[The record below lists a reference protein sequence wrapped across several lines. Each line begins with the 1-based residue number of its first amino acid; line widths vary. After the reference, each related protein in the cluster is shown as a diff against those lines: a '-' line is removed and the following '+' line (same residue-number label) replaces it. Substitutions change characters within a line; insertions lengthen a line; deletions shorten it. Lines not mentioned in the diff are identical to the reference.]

1 MSYITKSVTII
12 ITLYTVS
19 NVNPNPYSTYDDYLS
34 QTVYTRNITLKNLGT
49 LRGVVHGP
57 KVNRNLSLVEVY
69 RGIPYAA
76 PPIKSLRF
84 MPPGSAPS
92 WQGIRYADTFGP
104 VCPQKFPNENNMEHN
119 RKQQFLRLKEYLQ
132 DQSEDCLYLN
142 IYAPYQDPQE
152 SSRKYP
158 VMVYIHGESFEWN
171 SGNPYDGSVL
181 AAYGKVI
188 VVTLNF
194 RLGILGF
201 LKTGTEELF
210 TSNFGLVDQIAAL
223 VWVKDHIEAFGGD
236 ANAITLFG
244 HGTGAVCASLLTLS
258 PMAVQQKDREE
269 SLFHRAILMGGT
281 ALADWALARHENAV
295 TYQISRALNCQVKD
309 DFAGCLRKKRLD
321 EIMAASAQT
330 EPYETRFGPIMD
342 NSLIVPNDPKK
353 LMTKYTNIFQ
363 RFELMYGVT
372 ELESIHLLG
381 PVALTHGMLE
391 KERDEELRKYF
402 SSRCEKKPELCLMQ
416 TLEEY
421 TGSEFASNYREDR
434 DSEGREI
441 SKAFLARNALLDILS
456 DARTVAPI
464 VQMGKYHAALNLQ
477 SYFYVFTHKTHSR
490 NYIRNKSF
498 NGEELPY
505 VFGVPLDGPKFHFV
519 DSYTEHERLFSEV
532 VMTYFCNFAYT
543 GNPNMP
549 RKNEYITSNVAL
561 WSQFDVEWPEYDL
574 QEQSY
579 LRLDIPPQPSTM
591 YRDREM
597 AYWNEIF
604 PNLAENYSNIS
615 FSVFP
620 TKNPVSEFRPPKL
633 PPRKNPLPW
642 INMPSKSTYIEES
655 EKTKKPN
662 DHPDGIFG
670 TMKSSGDERPDN
682 ILKNVYTTVLSLPP
696 AEVKQS
702 TTINMVIVIGSLF
715 LIANLILLFIL
726 YFKCIRN
733 KKDNLS
739 GEEKEKP
746 VDAEKEEKESEAFLV
761 NGCNI
766 VRMMSKSSK
775 SDDCEAV
782 KVNKST
788 SNYHLTRQMSN
799 STIDAHTKVRD
810 WITQE
815 IVYKYSP
822 RFFRKPGHN
831 QVKSKIPLS
840 TDVAS
845 SIEVGNDSTLGRS
858 PTRPVSPT
866 EDHIFQQPV
875 IKTSTITRPKIG
887 KPSKVSVAI
896 DATPSGRGDS
906 VLMQQ
911 PIELTKSL
919 DYPHLHPSV
928 EKPLRRSVTLED
940 FSPRKV
946 DKQKDV
952 RQSSTSIN
960 MKYPETEPT
969 VIKIDHGYSRSEPVE
984 DLNYTHVRKLK
995 TFDPNGDV
1003 NVTSREDNENLP
1015 PPLTPEESL
1024 MTIKRRNFPKVLPDH
1039 PGREALMHKRRSM
1052 PAHGLFLPIPESSSF
1067 SQPNSPVNK
1076 SFTKLPPTPP
1086 PRTTTLSKQSSAPLA
1101 VCASEPTLIEPSP
1114 SPEPEI
1120 VCNNL
1125 YVGPLIPKV
1134 KSYSKSDGLNSQ
1146 PIYDCLKSISK
1157 SNDDIKSTKPKTIV
1171 TANPNMPIKRAEPKI
1186 VVRPT
1191 PAKRHIDDKHNKHI
1205 PRVVVPDNQPQMR
1218 QNSKLDK
1225 TGKGEIKNTTDL
1237 ELRIPET
1244 SDASIQRKINKKSQI
1259 PTPVIPPGSNKES
1272 ISSESTTPSEESDT
1286 GTVVKKV

>member
-1 MSYITKSVTII
+1 
-12 ITLYTVS
+12 
-19 NVNPNPYSTYDDYLS
+19 
-34 QTVYTRNITLKNLGT
+34 
-49 LRGVVHGP
+49 
-57 KVNRNLSLVEVY
+57 
-69 RGIPYAA
+69 
-76 PPIKSLRF
+76 
-84 MPPGSAPS
+84 
-92 WQGIRYADTFGP
+92 
-104 VCPQKFPNENNMEHN
+104 
-119 RKQQFLRLKEYLQ
+119 
-132 DQSEDCLYLN
+132 
-142 IYAPYQDPQE
+142 
-152 SSRKYP
+152 
-158 VMVYIHGESFEWN
+158 MVYIHGESFEWN

-201 LKTGTEELF
+201 LKTGADQLS

-223 VWVKDHIEAFGGD
+223 VWVKDNIEAFGGD
-236 ANAITLFG
+236 SNSITLFG
-244 HGTGAVCASLLTLS
+244 HGTGAVCVSLLTMS
-258 PMAVQQKDREE
+258 PMVMQQKDREE

-281 ALADWALARHENAV
+281 ALADWALAGHESGV
-295 TYQISRALNCQVKD
+295 TYQVSRALNCQVQD
-309 DFAGCLRKKRLD
+309 DFAGCLRRKRLD
-321 EIMAASAQT
+321 EIMAAGVRT
-330 EPYETRFGPIMD
+330 IPYETRFGPIVD
-342 NSLIVPNDPKK
+342 TLIVPNNPKK
-353 LMTKYTNIFQ
+353 LMTQYTDIFK

-391 KERDEELRKYF
+391 KERDEELRKYVG
-402 SSRCEKKPELCLMQ
+402 SRCEMKPELCLMH

-421 TGSEFASNYREDR
+421 TGSECSSNDQEDR
-434 DSEGREI
+434 DSPCHVMN
-441 SKAFLARNALLDILS
+441 KAFRTRNALLDILS

-464 VQMGKYHAALNLQ
+464 VQMAKYHAALNLQ

-490 NYIRNKSF
+490 DYIRNKSF

-519 DSYTEHERLFSEV
+519 DSYTEHERLFSEI

-549 RKNEYITSNVAL
+549 RKNEYITSNPAF
-561 WSQFDVEWPEYDL
+561 WTQFDVEWPEYDL
-574 QEQSY
+574 QDQRY
-579 LRLDIPPQPSTM
+579 LQLDIPPQPSAM
-591 YRDREM
+591 YRDRQM
-597 AYWNEIF
+597 AYWNEMF
-604 PNLAENYSNIS
+604 PNLAENFSNIS
-615 FSVFP
+615 LSLFP
-620 TKNPVSEFRPPKL
+620 VKKPVPENRPRKI

-642 INMPSKSTYIEES
+642 IYVPNKSTSID
-655 EKTKKPN
+655 KTKDVIRFNDRPN
-662 DHPDGIFG
+662 QSFGILRETG
-670 TMKSSGDERPDN
+670 NERPDN
-682 ILKNVYTTVLSLPP
+682 ISGNIYGTLVTSPP
-696 AEVKQS
+696 AEVKQG
-702 TTINMVIVIGSLF
+702 TTVNLVIVIGVLF
-715 LIANLILLFIL
+715 LIANVIVLIIL
-726 YFKCIRN
+726 YFKCFRN
-733 KKDNLS
+733 EKNNLS
-739 GEEKEKP
+739 TEEKEEPTENGK
-746 VDAEKEEKESEAFLV
+746 DDKESQAFLV

-775 SDDCEAV
+775 SDDYEAI
-782 KVNKST
+782 KATNSM

-815 IVYKYSP
+815 IVHKYSP
-822 RFFRKPGHN
+822 RFFRKPRHN
-831 QVKSKIPLS
+831 QNKSKIPLS
-840 TDVAS
+840 TDIAPAS
-845 SIEVGNDSTLGRS
+845 EVGNDSTLGRS

-866 EDHIFQQPV
+866 EDNVFQQPV
-875 IKTSTITRPKIG
+875 TKTSTITRPKIG
-887 KPSKVSVAI
+887 KPAKVSVAI

-919 DYPHLHPSV
+919 DYPHLHPPA

-940 FSPRKV
+940 FSPRMV

-952 RQSSTSIN
+952 RKSNTSIN

-969 VIKIDHGYSRSEPVE
+969 VIKIEHGYSKSEPVE
-984 DLNYTHVRKLK
+984 ELHYTHIRKLR

-1003 NVTSREDNENLP
+1003 NVTSREDNDNYST
-1015 PPLTPEESL
+1015 PLTPEESL

-1039 PGREALMHKRRSM
+1039 PGREVLMHKRRSM
-1052 PAHGLFLPIPESSSF
+1052 PAHSQFLPIPESLSF

-1101 VCASEPTLIEPSP
+1101 VCASEPMLVEPSP

-1125 YVGPLIPKV
+1125 YVGPLIPKI
-1134 KSYSKSDGLNSQ
+1134 KSYSRSEGLNSQ

-1157 SNDDIKSTKPKTIV
+1157 SDNEIKSTKPKTIV

-1191 PAKRHIDDKHNKHI
+1191 PAKRLIDEKHNKNI
-1205 PRVVVPDNQPQMR
+1205 PRVVVPDNQPQVW
-1218 QNSKLDK
+1218 QNLKPDDYAFLTEKVESRGTID
-1225 TGKGEIKNTTDL
+1225 
-1237 ELRIPET
+1237 
-1244 SDASIQRKINKKSQI
+1244 SDASDPSVLKRGNKKSHI
-1259 PTPVIPPGSNKES
+1259 PTPVKPPGSNKES
-1272 ISSESTTPSEESDT
+1272 TSSESTTPSEESDT